1 MMLPKKRNKNR
12 MKRIT
17 IAFIVCGVLAVVAVF
32 AAGIWKQRRKASDM
46 EAGGVPVYS
55 EEDTNE
61 SIAYNGKEYVYNDH
75 LSNYL
80 FLGIDTRGNMEE
92 AGSGNAGQADA
103 VFLVSV
109 DRVTKEV
116 KVISIPR
123 DTMTEIEVFSV
134 GGKSLGLMENH
145 INLQYAQGD
154 GKRESCELME
164 TAVSNLLGEI
174 PIHGYCSINMDGI
187 PIMTEAVGNVQV
199 VIPDNSLSEINP
211 EFTEGAEVTLTKDNV
226 EQFVRYRDTGREQSA
241 LVRQDRQK
249 IFIEAYMK
257 KAQEQ
262 YAKDASFVTTLYE
275 SLGSY
280 MITNMGNDIFV
291 KLLSATQE
299 VKSSVYTLPGKGAQG
314 EYFDEYHVDEEA
326 LQEMIVSVFYKE
338 DN

>member
-1 MMLPKKRNKNR
+1 MLPKKRNKNR
-12 MKRIT
+12 RKRIAAVLV
-17 IAFIVCGVLAVVAVF
+17 ICGVLAVVAVF
-32 AAGIWKQRRKASDM
+32 AAGIWKQQRKAHM
-46 EAGGVPVYS
+46 ETNGTSVSS
-55 EEDTNE
+55 EENTSE
-61 SIAYNGKEYVYNDH
+61 SITYKGKTYVYNDH

-80 FLGIDTRGNMEE
+80 FMGIDTKGDMETAE
-92 AGSGNAGQADA
+92 SGNAGQADA

-109 DRVTKEV
+109 DRVTKEMQ
-116 KVISIPR
+116 VISIPR
-123 DTMTEIEVFSV
+123 DTMTEIEMFSV
-134 GGKSLGLMENH
+134 SRKSLGIMENH

-154 GKRESCELME
+154 GKTESCELME

-187 PIMTEAVGNVQV
+187 PIITEAVGNIQV
-199 VIPDNSLSEINP
+199 VIPDNSLSEITP

-249 IFIEAYMK
+249 VFIEAYIK

-262 YAKDASFVTTLYE
+262 YAKDASFVTKLYE
-275 SLGSY
+275 SMESY
-280 MITNMGNDIFV
+280 MVTNMGNDIFV
-291 KLLSATQE
+291 KLLSAAQE
-299 VKSSVYTLPGKGAQG
+299 SEAFVYTLPGEGAQG
-314 EYFDEYHVDEEA
+314 DYFDEYHVDEEA